1 METISLETLIANA
14 KENITSRDAYIQ
26 QAIEQ
31 LMNAPLR
38 LFINRSRK
46 REVNDLV
53 TMKIILKYLNLSD
66 AYLEQPFKDLIY
78 LILAYAGS
86 EDEDKRISAGN
97 AIMHLAKLV
106 SGNNWYIYKR

>member
-1 METISLETLIANA
+1 METMSLETLIANA

-86 EDEDKRISAGN
+86 EDEDKRIFAGN

-106 SGNNWYIYKR
+106 AGNNWYIYKR

>member
-1 METISLETLIANA
+1 
-14 KENITSRDAYIQ
+14 
-26 QAIEQ
+26 
-31 LMNAPLR
+31 MNAPLR
-38 LFINRSRK
+38 LFINRSHK

>member
-1 METISLETLIANA
+1 METMSLETLIANA

-46 REVNDLV
+46 REVNDQV

-106 SGNNWYIYKR
+106 AGNNWYIYKR